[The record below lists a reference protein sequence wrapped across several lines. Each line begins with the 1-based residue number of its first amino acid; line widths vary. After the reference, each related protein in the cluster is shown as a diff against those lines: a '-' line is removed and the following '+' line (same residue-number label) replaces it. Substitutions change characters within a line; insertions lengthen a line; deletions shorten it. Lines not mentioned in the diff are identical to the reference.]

1 MKEMK
6 KQFSLLT
13 MLTALVFLAG
23 VATSCSKDDDD
34 DTPNLPEGVSV
45 TPRNLDFSATG
56 GRQSVFV
63 KNGDFLV
70 YGAEVRTEG
79 KGWCGVSAAK
89 NSTEGEIYVTVQ
101 PNTTENA
108 RECYIDFYV
117 AEYENAADKD
127 KIKIPVHITQ
137 QAASGGSG
145 GGITINKE
153 ISSITISGEAAAQP
167 NDAGQDKMS
176 YGGRLSQ
183 SNATFTIKP
192 NGSGAI
198 ITGESFE
205 RVYNY
210 LYSVSITI
218 DDWNNLSSKKAKVTN
233 FKLVAN
239 LLQERESYGSKVT
252 IEGRSEVNAS
262 NIPTKSY
269 DSGYAKWESTV
280 GNGMTL
286 SAKTVTTTS
295 YEGGKSSITLSSAN
309 NSANKLS
316 IEVYF
321 KDGSKVRLS
330 AD

>member
-1 MKEMK
+1 
-6 KQFSLLT
+6 
-13 MLTALVFLAG
+13 
-23 VATSCSKDDDD
+23 
-34 DTPNLPEGVSV
+34 
-45 TPRNLDFSATG
+45 
-56 GRQSVFV
+56 
-63 KNGDFLV
+63 
-70 YGAEVRTEG
+70 
-79 KGWCGVSAAK
+79 
-89 NSTEGEIYVTVQ
+89 
-101 PNTTENA
+101 
-108 RECYIDFYV
+108 
-117 AEYENAADKD
+117 
-127 KIKIPVHITQ
+127 
-137 QAASGGSG
+137 
-145 GGITINKE
+145 
-153 ISSITISGEAAAQP
+153 
-167 NDAGQDKMS
+167 MS